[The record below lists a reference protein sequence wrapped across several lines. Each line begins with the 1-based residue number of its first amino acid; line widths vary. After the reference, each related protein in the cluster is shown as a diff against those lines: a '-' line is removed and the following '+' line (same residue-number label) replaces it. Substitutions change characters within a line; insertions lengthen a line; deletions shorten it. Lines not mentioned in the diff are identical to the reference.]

1 MPRTLVL
8 TLAITL
14 AALGARCAPG
24 QTLPPISISGDA
36 DGVVALPAN
45 VPAVFRDVF
54 TKYTKVTAPNGKPIH
69 ILAQSGVR
77 DAQVARAREVLR
89 FFLTDVPGSR
99 FGADKSPVS
108 NSMGNRSAILLY
120 FESERAMERALDG
133 RLGDVEMNAQPL
145 FADESPIEGSPAWL
159 HNTIRDATFEEIFHL
174 VHDQGILRGLPA
186 FQREIQAATQN
197 AMSRGIWEASQEWI
211 QEGSTTQEYIISV
224 FDVYMGLWAHD
235 PDGDGTSFYG
245 EYAPLD
251 REDLQRKDPRGYA
264 LMEMFHP
271 SHMDTLVRLDAS
283 FDGLFSMTEEAG
295 KTYTLKSRYLTDVAL
310 TGTKDSGL
318 LGNERANRLIGNSG
332 ANRLLGGGGNDV
344 LDGGGGED
352 VAVFSGRLAEYEVG
366 TKNGVTTVR
375 DTVGKRDGTDTLS
388 RVEHLEFRDATIG
401 VEAGADDGGGG
412 NGGGG
417 NEPRAPRA
425 PGGLIARVLSSH
437 SVRLAWRD
445 RSDNETR
452 FLVERK
458 RPGKSFRRVAVVDA
472 DGTTYRDRGLR
483 PDRVYVYRVRAAN
496 KAGRSAP
503 TSPVRVRTDE

>member
-1 MPRTLVL
+1 MPRPLVL
-8 TLAITL
+8 LSLVLAL
-14 AALGARCAPG
+14 VAGARRAPG
-24 QTLPPISISGDA
+24 QTLPPISIDGDS

-54 TKYTKVTAPNGKPIH
+54 TKYTKVTAENGKPIH

-89 FFLTDVPGSR
+89 FFLADVPGAR

-120 FESERAMERALDG
+120 FTSERAMERALDG

-159 HNTIRDATFEEIFHL
+159 HNTTRDATFEEIFHL
-174 VHDQGILRGLPA
+174 VHDQGIRPALPG

-197 AMSRGIWEASQEWI
+197 AMSHGIWEASQEWI

-245 EYAPLD
+245 EYAPLN

-264 LMEMFHP
+264 LMDMFHP
-271 SHMDTLVRLDAS
+271 SHMDFLVRLDPS
-283 FDGLFSMTEEAG
+283 FDGLFSMTRDSG
-295 KTYTLKSRYLTDVAL
+295 KAYTLKSRYLTQVAL

-318 LGNERANRLIGNSG
+318 LGNERANLLIGNSG
-332 ANRLLGGGGNDV
+332 ANRLAGGGGNDV

-352 VAVFSGRLAEYEVG
+352 VAVFSGRLAEYEVQ
-366 TKNGVTTVR
+366 TSNGVTTVR
-375 DTVGKRDGTDTLS
+375 DTVAKRDGTDTLR
-388 RVEHLEFRDATIG
+388 RVEFLELRDATIRI
-401 VEAGADDGGGG
+401 EAASDAGGGDGGGG
-412 NGGGG
+412 
-417 NEPRAPRA
+417 PHAPRA
-425 PGGLIARVLSSH
+425 PGGLGARVLSPH
-437 SVRLAWRD
+437 SVRLTWRD

-458 RPGKSFRRVAVVDA
+458 RPGKRFRRVAIVEA
-472 DGTTYRDRGLR
+472 DTTTYRDRGLR
-483 PDRVYVYRVRAAN
+483 PDTVYVYRVRAAN
-496 KAGRSAP
+496 KVGKSAP
-503 TSPVRVRTDE
+503 AAAVRVRTEE